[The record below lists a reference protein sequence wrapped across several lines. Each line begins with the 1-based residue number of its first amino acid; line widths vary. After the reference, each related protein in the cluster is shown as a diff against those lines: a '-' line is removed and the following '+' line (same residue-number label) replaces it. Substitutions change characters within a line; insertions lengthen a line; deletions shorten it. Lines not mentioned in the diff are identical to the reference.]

1 MTEADV
7 IQPSASIASTGPSIR
22 YIGKDHCYAFSGA
35 FVTSASDQ
43 TLFDFTTGS
52 GYIVATLTMTAPIDM
67 VSANLG
73 SGYIRG
79 YQLDFNGQT
88 VGLWKVESGQEDMP
102 SDTEAQI
109 LIPPLTAV
117 VLTCVDSGSNN
128 SFLGTANITGRV
140 YGAE

>member
-1 MTEADV
+1 MAEASV
-7 IQPSASIASTGPSIR
+7 QPEASIASTGKGIR
-22 YIGKDHCYAFSGA
+22 YVGQHCYAFSGA
-35 FVTSASDQ
+35 IVTSASDQ
-43 TLFDFTTGS
+43 TLFDFTSGS
-52 GYIVATLTMTAPIDM
+52 GYIVATLTMTAPIEM
-67 VSANLG
+67 LSANLG
-73 SGYIRG
+73 AGYIRG

-109 LIPPLTAV
+109 LIPPFTAV
-117 VLTCVDSGSNN
+117 IFTCVDNGSNN